1 MAIPAAKG
9 AKAPVVADPE
19 VDPGFVPVRIQSEEP
34 SGDYLLSWPS
44 GRALKIPGRFDRDS
58 LRRLLSVLEGAR

>member
-1 MAIPAAKG
+1 MAIPAG
-9 AKAPVVADPE
+9 QRSPRSGGADPE
-19 VDPGFVPVRIQSEEP
+19 VDPGFVPVRIESEEP

-44 GRALKIPGRFDRDS
+44 GRALKIPRRFDRDS